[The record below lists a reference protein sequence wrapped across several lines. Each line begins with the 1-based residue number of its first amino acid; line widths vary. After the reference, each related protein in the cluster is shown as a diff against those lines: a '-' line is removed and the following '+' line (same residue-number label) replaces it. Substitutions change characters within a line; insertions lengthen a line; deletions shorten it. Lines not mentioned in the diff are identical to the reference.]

1 MFLNKTKEQLGPE
14 KANAPFPHSSASTAS
29 PHYPTAVLAIP
40 GSVDAGA
47 GVRVVPKQEA
57 GGGAPGGGGSG
68 GAGGGNSGSAPL
80 SVVGGHLHQS
90 HTSQNITVVP
100 VPSTGI
106 MTAGEWATIS
116 LLLLVHISS
125 HSICHICFV
134 FIKFSF
140 ISIHTKMNTRK
151 SGQLSYIFS

>member
-14 KANAPFPHSSASTAS
+14 KANAPSFPHPSASSTSS

-47 GVRVVPKQEA
+47 GVRLVPKQE
-57 GGGAPGGGGSG
+57 GG
-68 GAGGGNSGSAPL
+68 GGGNSGNAPL

-106 MTAGEWATIS
+106 MTAGECAAIS
-116 LLLLVHISS
+116 FLLPESRHIPLHLPFLFCVIIFLSVGIALKWVHENQEHYKYS
-125 HSICHICFV
+125 
-134 FIKFSF
+134 
-140 ISIHTKMNTRK
+140 T
-151 SGQLSYIFS
+151 GAA

>member
-1 MFLNKTKEQLGPE
+1 MFLNKTKEQLGPD
-14 KANAPFPHSSASTAS
+14 KANAPSFPHPSGSATAS

-40 GSVDAGA
+40 GSLDGGA

-68 GAGGGNSGSAPL
+68 G

-100 VPSTGI
+100 VPSSGI
-106 MTAGEWATIS
+106 MTAG
-116 LLLLVHISS
+116 
-125 HSICHICFV
+125 
-134 FIKFSF
+134 
-140 ISIHTKMNTRK
+140 
-151 SGQLSYIFS
+151 Q